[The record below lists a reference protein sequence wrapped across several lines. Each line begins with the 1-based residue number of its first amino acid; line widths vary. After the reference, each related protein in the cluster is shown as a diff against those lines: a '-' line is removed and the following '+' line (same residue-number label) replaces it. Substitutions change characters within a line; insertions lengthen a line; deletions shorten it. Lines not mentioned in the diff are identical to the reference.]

1 MKSNYIPRPGDKIT
15 ITDFSSFPGK
25 VAAELARLPYLTVE
39 DVNPITLSD
48 ENGEN
53 RYTAYEVYAVE
64 TPYLIGL
71 DYKQYEP

>member
-1 MKSNYIPRPGDKIT
+1 MKSKFIPRPGDKIT
-15 ITDFSSFPGK
+15 ITNFDSFPGK
-25 VAAELARLPYLTVE
+25 VAAQIAKLPYLTVE
-39 DVNPITLSD
+39 EVNPITLSD

-71 DYKQYEP
+71 DYEEYKP

>member
-1 MKSNYIPRPGDKIT
+1 MKNNYIPKPGDKIT

-25 VAAELARLPYLTVE
+25 IAAELARLPYLTVE
-39 DVNPITLSD
+39 SVLPITLSD

-53 RYTAYEVYAVE
+53 RYTAYEVYSNE

-71 DYKQYEP
+71 DYEEYKP